1 MSEKE
6 DYKKGEALLE
16 RSGVIQKIGVYCY
29 EVETEWYEVEGNYYD
44 SKKENL
50 IVIGNNKDEL
60 EERTE
65 GGYDEDDEKDYTYNL
80 EGEYILFKDEVI
92 ERFGLSESAIEDILN
107 GENLELKDWRLKDTD
122 YYSDCKLSIKELRE
136 KRGVDSET
144 FDPDDIISKIASEYV
159 LTPKRKEALIKSIQ
173 GLK

>member
-1 MSEKE
+1 MKQEE

-29 EVETEWYEVEGNYYD
+29 EVEIEWLEIEGNYYD
-44 SKKENL
+44 DKKENL
-50 IVIGNNKDEL
+50 IVIGNNKDRL
-60 EERTE
+60 EKVTE
-65 GGYDEDDEKDYTYNL
+65 DNYEESTGRDYTYNL
-80 EGEYILFKDEVI
+80 EGEYLLDKDEVI

-144 FDPDDIISKIASEYV
+144 FDSDEIISKIASEYV